1 MSSDFSKRFELLQ
14 AFGRT
19 FRELSTVVVFFHT
32 VIAERLGLKLTDH
45 KAFEIVDRKGAVTAR
60 ELAELTGLTTG
71 AITGVIDRLEKAGFV
86 RREQD
91 PGDRR
96 KVIIRPH
103 PDTESKLKP
112 LYESL
117 GQAIVKG
124 HSRYSDEELELILD
138 YLTGGIKML
147 QEESLKLRR
156 VRQGD
161 GSATDNQRPR
171 YAPKE

>member
-1 MSSDFSKRFELLQ
+1 MSSDFSKRFELLE

-19 FRELSTVVVFFHT
+19 FRELSTVTVFFHT
-32 VIAERLGLKLTDH
+32 VIAKRMGLKLTDH
-45 KAFEIVDRKGAVTAR
+45 KAFEIVDRRGAVTAR

-91 PGDRR
+91 LRDRR

-103 PDTESKLKP
+103 PDAESKIRP

-117 GQAIVKG
+117 GRAIMEG

-138 YLTGGIKML
+138 YLNRGIKLL
-147 QEESLKLRR
+147 QEESLKLRH
-156 VRQGD
+156 
-161 GSATDNQRPR
+161 
-171 YAPKE
+171 PK